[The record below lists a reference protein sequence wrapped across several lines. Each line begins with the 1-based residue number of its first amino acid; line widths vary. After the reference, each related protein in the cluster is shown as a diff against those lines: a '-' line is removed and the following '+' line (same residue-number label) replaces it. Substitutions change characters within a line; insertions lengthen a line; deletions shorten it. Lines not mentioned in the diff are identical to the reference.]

1 MELVLP
7 SKLIL
12 YSKKSIHLIV
22 MEIWREIHHLK
33 DTIKQQDVSM
43 VFSKR
48 RLDSLD
54 VFRYSVEKLHN
65 SCTTQ
70 LVSSIV
76 FESSYFIRSS
86 EQNSKKDIEW
96 STSLALHSVFDKGLI
111 CFFEELQHFFS
122 QSLILPCVNLG
133 KGKKKPWH

>member
-12 YSKKSIHLIV
+12 YSKKNIHLIA
-22 MEIWREIHHLK
+22 METWREIHHLK

-54 VFRYSVEKLHN
+54 VFRYSVEKLQN
-65 SCTTQ
+65 VCTTQ

-86 EQNSKKDIEW
+86 EQNSKRDI
-96 STSLALHSVFDKGLI
+96 
-111 CFFEELQHFFS
+111 
-122 QSLILPCVNLG
+122 
-133 KGKKKPWH
+133 